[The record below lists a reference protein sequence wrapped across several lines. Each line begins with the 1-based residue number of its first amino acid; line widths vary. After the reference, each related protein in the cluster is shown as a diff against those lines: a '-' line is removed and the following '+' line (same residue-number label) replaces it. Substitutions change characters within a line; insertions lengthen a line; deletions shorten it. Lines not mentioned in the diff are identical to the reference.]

1 MKTTTDYTEE
11 RILQQ
16 IHFVRGQKVMFDFD
30 LAYLYGVETKQ
41 LKQAVRRNLKRFPPD
56 FMFEMNQE
64 EFENQRSQIVTFNS
78 LKYRP
83 FCFSEQGVTMLSCVL
98 NSARAIE
105 MNIRIIRIFAKM
117 REMIS
122 TQKEIMDKLEQI
134 EKRLTGHDEDLQMIF
149 ETLKAL
155 LEKDPPRAGIGYV
168 KTL

>member
-1 MKTTTDYTEE
+1 
-11 RILQQ
+11 
-16 IHFVRGQKVMFDFD
+16 
-30 LAYLYGVETKQ
+30 
-41 LKQAVRRNLKRFPPD
+41 
-56 FMFEMNQE
+56 
-64 EFENQRSQIVTFNS
+64 
-78 LKYRP
+78 
-83 FCFSEQGVTMLSCVL
+83 MLSCVL
-98 NSARAIE
+98 NSTRAIE

-155 LEKDPPRAGIGYV
+155 LEKDPPRTGIGYV